1 MADSEQGFWEGIE
14 LVGIIFIFRWVLEGD
29 WVRFEFASD
38 FGS

>member
-14 LVGIIFIFRWVLEGD
+14 LVGIILIFRWAPRGL
-29 WVRFEFASD
+29 VRFEFASD